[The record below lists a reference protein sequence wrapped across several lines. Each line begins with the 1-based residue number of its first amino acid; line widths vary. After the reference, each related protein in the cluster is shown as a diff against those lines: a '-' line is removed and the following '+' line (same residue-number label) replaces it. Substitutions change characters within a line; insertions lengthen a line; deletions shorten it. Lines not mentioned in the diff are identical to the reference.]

1 MDRKSRLLQ
10 TYLRLAQD
18 LKKSNPLLVLA
29 LGMIPLCLVI
39 FHLEQKSL
47 QIQAWTKKISD
58 LEERATL
65 SENSKSTRDTV
76 WQSAKQSN
84 PHYLSEVVET
94 LPLLTQE
101 LSRVQALAKQY
112 PSNSAL
118 QERLSFLQGDKN
130 KIRFIQQA
138 ERSGSFFQ
146 ETEHKMQNTV
156 QMNEDDLKQFL
167 TAIEAD
173 SKNRPLLIV
182 KEFELKKLKEKAD
195 ETVYNVQAEL
205 IKRSP

>member
-29 LGMIPLCLVI
+29 LGMIPLCLVV
-39 FHLEQKSL
+39 FHLEQKSM
-47 QIQAWTKKISD
+47 QIQAWTRKISD
-58 LEERATL
+58 LEEKATS
-65 SENSKSTRDTV
+65 SENSKSTRNVV
-76 WQSAKQSN
+76 WQSAKESN
-84 PHYLSEVVET
+84 PHYLSKVVET
-94 LPLLTQE
+94 LPLLTPE
-101 LSRVQALAKQY
+101 LSRVQALARQY

-130 KIRFIQQA
+130 RIRFIQQA

-146 ETEHKMQNTV
+146 ETEHKMENTV
-156 QMNEDDLKQFL
+156 QMNEDDLKKFL
-167 TAIEAD
+167 TALEAD
-173 SKNRPLLIV
+173 SKDRPLLII
-182 KEFELKKLKEKAD
+182 KDFELKKLKEKAD

-205 IKRSP
+205 IKRVP

>member
-29 LGMIPLCLVI
+29 LGMVPLCLVV

-47 QIQAWTKKISD
+47 QIQAWTKKVSD
-58 LEERATL
+58 LEERGAS

-94 LPLLTQE
+94 LPLLTPE
-101 LSRVQALAKQY
+101 LSRVKALTKQY

-118 QERLSFLQGDKN
+118 QERLAFLQGDKN
-130 KIRFIQQA
+130 KIRFIEQA
-138 ERSGSFFQ
+138 QRSGSFFQ
-146 ETEHKMQNTV
+146 ETEYKMQNTV
-156 QMNEDDLKQFL
+156 QMNENDLKQFL

-173 SKNRPLLIV
+173 SKDRPLLIV

-205 IKRSP
+205 IKRAQ

>member
-1 MDRKSRLLQ
+1 MDLKSRLLQ
-10 TYLRLAQD
+10 TFVRLAQD

-29 LGMIPLCLVI
+29 LGMIPLCLVV
-39 FHLEQKSL
+39 FRLEQKNM
-47 QIQAWTKKISD
+47 QIQAWTRKISD
-58 LEERATL
+58 LEERAISSKTPNLLKIPSGSRL
-65 SENSKSTRDTV
+65 SKAIRSTFLKS
-76 WQSAKQSN
+76 
-84 PHYLSEVVET
+84 VET
-94 LPLLTQE
+94 LPLLTPE

-130 KIRFIQQA
+130 RIRFTQQA

-146 ETEHKMQNTV
+146 ETEHKMQNSV
-156 QMNEDDLKQFL
+156 QMNENDLIKFL

-173 SKNRPLLIV
+173 SKDRPLLII

-205 IKRSP
+205 IKRAP

>member
-1 MDRKSRLLQ
+1 MDLKSRLLQ
-10 TYLRLAQD
+10 TFVRLAQD

-29 LGMIPLCLVI
+29 LGMIPLCLVV
-39 FHLEQKSL
+39 FRLEQKSM
-47 QIQAWTKKISD
+47 QIQAWTRKISD
-58 LEERATL
+58 LEERAIS
-65 SENSKSTRDTV
+65 SEDSKSAQDTL
-76 WQSAKQSN
+76 WQSVKQSN
-84 PHYLSEVVET
+84 PQYLSQVIET
-94 LPLLTQE
+94 LPLLTPE

-130 KIRFIQQA
+130 RIRFTQQA

-146 ETEHKMQNTV
+146 ETEHKMQNSV
-156 QMNEDDLKQFL
+156 QMNENDLIKFL

-173 SKNRPLLIV
+173 SKDRPLLII

-205 IKRSP
+205 IKRAP